1 MVNKIYYLIFFS
13 IILSLTR
20 IIPHPPN
27 FTPIISA
34 AITAPLL
41 FNSRLY
47 SIALVVMAIF
57 LADLIIGFHPFQ
69 FIIYSIFIS
78 ISLITPIQ
86 KKYSLFAL
94 MTVGA
99 SLWFFIISNFS
110 VWIIWDMYPKTLDG
124 LIICYTKA
132 LPFFKNT
139 LLSTIL
145 YTGLILAAFKYLEI
159 LKKIL
164 SLYFEKKFNYS

>member
-47 SIALVVMAIF
+47 SIALVVTAMF

-78 ISLITPIQ
+78 ISFVTPMQ

-94 MTVGA
+94 MTLGA

-124 LIICYTKA
+124 LITCYIMA
-132 LPFFKNT
+132 IPFFKNT
-139 LLSTIL
+139 LLSTFF
-145 YTGLILAAFKYLEI
+145 YTGLILVAFKYLEM
-159 LKKIL
+159 LKKII
-164 SLYFEKKFNYS
+164 SIYFGKIFNYS